1 MIDSCKFARNSYVN
15 EVYIPM
21 NEKQLAVNI
30 NSRNELRGSRKTFL
44 TLI

>member
-1 MIDSCKFARNSYVN
+1 MIDSCKFAPNSYVN

-30 NSRNELRGSRKTFL
+30 NSRNELRAAEKLF
-44 TLI
+44 